1 MMLMPLAAVVAI
13 LLGRQQ
19 QRVATV
25 EQECQDMR
33 RALLTSEAAFS
44 QAPVGLAVL
53 DCDLRFVRVNPLL
66 AAINGM
72 TIEEHAGKT
81 MRDVV
86 PEIAAAAEERI
97 RDVMATGRPL
107 LGAVF
112 EGATAAQ
119 PHLRRIWR
127 ENIHPLYDRDATLVG
142 VTVVVEEITEQQRV
156 ANALQD
162 SRQREQRRTSEL
174 EALMQVAPA
183 ALFIAGDRE
192 CRRIRANPAAERLLR
207 LRSGSGSSSGS
218 GVATN
223 DPGARGFAVYAAGT
237 LLPLDQLPL
246 HRAAATGEAI
256 RDETLTV
263 RFADHDRLHVLI
275 NALPLRDEA
284 GEIVGA
290 VAGCIEAPAAAAA
303 AGGVS
308 NAGNDG

>member
-66 AAINGM
+66 ADINGM
-72 TIEEHAGKT
+72 TIDEHAGKT

-119 PHLRRIWR
+119 PHLRRTWR

-142 VTVVVEEITEQQRV
+142 VTVVVEEITEQQRL
-156 ANALQD
+156 ANALHD

-183 ALFIAGDRE
+183 ALFIASDRE

-207 LRSGSGSSSGS
+207 LRSGSGG

-246 HRAAATGEAI
+246 HRAASTGEAI
-256 RDETLTV
+256 RDEALTV
-263 RFADHDRLHVLI
+263 RFADNDRLPVLI

-284 GEIVGA
+284 GDIVGA
-290 VAGCIEAPAAAAA
+290 VAGCIEAPAAAATA
-303 AGGVS
+303 SGMS